1 MARNTDDGRKNI
13 IDLKGKDY
21 LTVDASDSSNEN
33 VLSFAHW
40 VRDMLTLMRS
50 GNPGTIA
57 LFESSVPE
65 PVDML
70 GDVIRTAFRDGFP
83 SSYKSVFMRNN
94 PDVGEHLAA
103 RYGVPEESILCTTGA
118 TTAIDMIYTA
128 LLSPGDRILV
138 ETPGFDIFANMARDH
153 GVHADFYRRE
163 GPDFDISVDG
173 ILEALHPDT
182 RMVVLTNLHNPS
194 GVYVSDVALITLAR
208 VLAQKGVLLV
218 LDEVYRDYLDSAGP
232 GLDPAEHDNVL
243 RISSLTK
250 IFGLSTL
257 RCGWIIAGQA
267 LLRRLRDYSERADF
281 NVSRLSH
288 CVAAEV
294 LARADLFDQWR
305 NDMMNAARPV
315 AAAALGEMAGQGLI
329 HPGVTLQGCTCFPQL
344 IGVEDTRSLSQ
355 WLSAKHGVVVVPG
368 ECFSTPG
375 YLRVGYGLP
384 PERLG
389 EGLARLAR
397 GLAEYRAS
405 GQKRHIA

>member
-1 MARNTDDGRKNI
+1 M
-13 IDLKGKDY
+13 
-21 LTVDASDSSNEN
+21 DASDSSDEN

-50 GNPGTIA
+50 GKPGTIA

-65 PVDML
+65 PVDLL
-70 GDVIRTAFRDGFP
+70 GGIIRDAFKDGFP
-83 SSYKSVFMRNN
+83 ATYHSVFMRNN
-94 PDVGEHLAA
+94 PDLGAHLAA
-103 RYGVPEESILCTTGA
+103 RYGVPEEAILCTTGA
-118 TTAIDMIYTA
+118 TTAVGMIYTA

-138 ETPGFDIFANMARDH
+138 EAPGFDIFANMARDV

-163 GPDFDISVDG
+163 APDFGISVDG
-173 ILEALHPDT
+173 IVEALHPDT

-194 GVYVSDVALITLAR
+194 GAYVSDVTLATLAR

-218 LDEVYRDYLDSAGP
+218 LDEVYRDYLGDAGP
-232 GLDPAEHDNVL
+232 GLDPAAHENVL
-243 RISSLTK
+243 RLSSLTK

-257 RCGWIIAGQA
+257 RCGWIIAG
-267 LLRRLRDYSERADF
+267 RRLMRRLKDYSERADF

-294 LARADLFDQWR
+294 LAKGHVFDAWR
-305 NDMMNAARPV
+305 NGMMDAARPV
-315 AAAALGEMAGQGLI
+315 AAAALGEMVADGLI
-329 HPGVTLQGCTCFPQL
+329 LPGFTLQGCTCFPQL
-344 IGVEDTRSLSQ
+344 AGVEDTRELSQ

-368 ECFSTPG
+368 ECFGSPG
-375 YLRVGYGLP
+375 YLRIGFGMA

-389 EGLARLAR
+389 EGLGRLAR

>member
-1 MARNTDDGRKNI
+1 M
-13 IDLKGKDY
+13 
-21 LTVDASDSSNEN
+21 DASDSSDEN

-50 GNPGTIA
+50 GEPGTIP

-70 GDVIRTAFRDGFP
+70 GDIIRTAFRDGFP
-83 SSYKSVFMRNN
+83 DSYKSVFMRNN

-118 TTAIDMIYTA
+118 TSAVSMIYTA

-138 ETPGFDIFANMARDH
+138 EAPGFDIFANMARDV
-153 GVHADFYRRE
+153 GVQADFFRRE
-163 GPDFDISVDG
+163 APGFGISVEG
-173 ILEALHPDT
+173 ILEALHADT

-194 GVYVSDVALITLAR
+194 GAYVSDETLGSLAR
-208 VLAQKGVLLV
+208 ALAERGVLLM
-218 LDEVYRDYLDSAGP
+218 LDEVYRDYLGNAGP
-232 GLDPAEHDNVL
+232 GLDPMQHDNVL
-243 RISSLTK
+243 RLSSLTK

-257 RCGWIIAGQA
+257 RCGWIIAGRR

-288 CVAAEV
+288 CVSAEV
-294 LARADLFDQWR
+294 LAKADVFDRWR
-305 NDMMNAARPV
+305 NDIMNASRPIV
-315 AAAALGEMAGQGLI
+315 AAALSEMAAQGLI
-329 HPGVTLQGCTCFPQL
+329 APGVTLQGCTCFPQL
-344 IGVEDTRSLSQ
+344 IGVEDTRALSQ
-355 WLSAKHGVVVVPG
+355 WLSAKQGVVVVPG
-368 ECFSTPG
+368 ECFGAPG

-384 PERLG
+384 PERLS
-389 EGLARLAR
+389 EGLGRLAS
-397 GLAEYRAS
+397 GLAAYRAS

>member
-1 MARNTDDGRKNI
+1 M
-13 IDLKGKDY
+13 
-21 LTVDASDSSNEN
+21 DASDSSEEN

-50 GNPGTIA
+50 GVPGTIP

-70 GDVIRTAFRDGFP
+70 GDIIRDAFRDGFP
-83 SSYKSVFMRNN
+83 DSYKSVFMRNN
-94 PDVGEHLAA
+94 PDVGEHLAV

-118 TTAIDMIYTA
+118 TSAVSMIYTA

-138 ETPGFDIFANMARDH
+138 EAPGFDIFANMARDV
-153 GVHADFYRRE
+153 GVHADFFRRE
-163 GPDFDISVDG
+163 APDFGISVEG

-194 GVYVSDVALITLAR
+194 GAYVSDETLGTLAR
-208 VLAQKGVLLV
+208 ALAARGVLLM
-218 LDEVYRDYLDSAGP
+218 LDEVYRDYLSSAGP
-232 GLDPAEHDNVL
+232 GLDPLQHDNVL

-257 RCGWIIAGQA
+257 RCGWIIAGRR
-267 LLRRLRDYSERADF
+267 LLRRLKDYSERADF

-288 CVAAEV
+288 CVSAEV
-294 LARADLFDQWR
+294 LAKADMFDQWR
-305 NDMMNAARPV
+305 NDMMAASRPV
-315 AAAALGEMAGQGLI
+315 AAAALSEMASQGLMA
-329 HPGVTLQGCTCFPQL
+329 PGVTLQGCTCFPQL
-344 IGVEDTRSLSQ
+344 IGVEDTRSLSR
-355 WLSAKHGVVVVPG
+355 WLSGRHGVVVVPG
-368 ECFSTPG
+368 ECFGAPG
-375 YLRVGYGLP
+375 YLRIGYGLP
-384 PERLG
+384 PERLT

-397 GLAEYRAS
+397 GLAEYRES

>member
-1 MARNTDDGRKNI
+1 M
-13 IDLKGKDY
+13 
-21 LTVDASDSSNEN
+21 DASDSSDEN

-50 GNPGTIA
+50 GAPGTIP

-70 GDVIRTAFRDGFP
+70 GDIIRDAFRDGFP
-83 SSYKSVFMRNN
+83 ESYKSVFMRNN
-94 PDVGEHLAA
+94 PDVSEHLAA

-118 TTAIDMIYTA
+118 TSAVSMIYTA

-138 ETPGFDIFANMARDH
+138 EAPGFDIFANMARDV
-153 GVHADFYRRE
+153 GIQADFFRRE
-163 GPDFDISVDG
+163 APDFGISVEG
-173 ILEALHPDT
+173 ILEALHPDA

-194 GVYVSDVALITLAR
+194 GAYVSDETLGTLAR
-208 VLAQKGVLLV
+208 ALAERGVLLM
-218 LDEVYRDYLDSAGP
+218 LDEVYRDYLSSAGP
-232 GLDPAEHDNVL
+232 GLDPLQHDNVL

-257 RCGWIIAGQA
+257 RCGWIIAGRR
-267 LLRRLRDYSERADF
+267 LLRRLKDYSERADF

-288 CVAAEV
+288 CVSAEV
-294 LARADLFDQWR
+294 LAKADMFDQWR
-305 NDMMNAARPV
+305 NDMMAASRPI
-315 AAAALGEMAGQGLI
+315 AAAALGEMAAQGLMA
-329 HPGVTLQGCTCFPQL
+329 PGLILQGCTCFPQL
-344 IGVEDTRSLSQ
+344 IGVDDTRGLSQ

-368 ECFSTPG
+368 ECFGAPG
-375 YLRVGYGLP
+375 YLRIGYGLP
-384 PERLG
+384 PERLT
-389 EGLARLAR
+389 EGLGRLAR